1 MKLHS
6 IWVAS
11 ALALG
16 AVGAQADTTTTWGA
30 HDPVEI
36 GVSVVFGS
44 FTDYFTF
51 DIAPD
56 SHWVSS
62 TAVANNL
69 GGGTVLN
76 ISGGQYSLWSMGAD
90 AGVGGSD
97 DVQLGGN
104 WSFDGT
110 SGNTTNSVL
119 LAPGSYFYKVTGVGD
134 GSYSHGGMYTLTSTI
149 MPVPETETWAMM
161 LAGLGMLGFLAARRR
176 RDD

>member
-16 AVGAQADTTTTWGA
+16 AVGAQAGTFDWGD
-30 HDPVEI
+30 HGTLEV
-36 GVSVVFGS
+36 GTNMVSGS
-44 FTDYFTF
+44 FTDYWQFTI
-51 DIAPD
+51 DPE
-56 SHWVSS
+56 HLVSS

-69 GGGTVLN
+69 GGGSVLH
-76 ISGGQYSLWSMGAD
+76 ITDGAYSLWSMGAD
-90 AGVGGSD
+90 DKIGGGD
-97 DVQLGGN
+97 DSMLSSGS

-110 SGNTTNSVL
+110 SGDATHSVL
-119 LAPGSYFYKVTGVGD
+119 LSPGSYYYMVTGKGD
-134 GSYSHGGMYTLTSTI
+134 GAFTGMGLYSLTSTI
-149 MPVPETETWAMM
+149 APVPETETWAMM